1 MNQLP
6 FLPNLPRLPA
16 IRPQLPPSLLRDT
29 VAGLSV
35 AAILLPQAVA
45 YSAIAGTPILHAL
58 VTTLLGL
65 TLYAMLGSSRFGIV
79 SPTSSAAAVFASTV
93 ITYGPGTG
101 FALVLLTGALLLLT
115 AWLRAD
121 FLAAFVSRPVLRGF
135 SWALSA
141 TIIIGQ
147 LPQMTGVTL
156 PSNRAPYLLLH
167 WLQHLSRIHL
177 PTLLLGGGA
186 FSIWLVLRQIQKR
199 RHRWLQPSLVV
210 MLLALLVSA
219 VLPLPA
225 YGVALLGHIN
235 LQGIRLQWPD
245 MDWRDW
251 VEMVQIAPTL
261 LLIVFA
267 ESWGAVHS
275 LALPYGDKVSARRD
289 MTALGIINLACG
301 LFQGLP
307 AGVGFSA
314 SSANYN
320 AGGRSR
326 LAGVSAAFVIVLLLW
341 LARGLLALLPMP
353 VLAAIVAGIL
363 SHNLSPRPLFRS
375 LRLGGDAWLAL
386 LTAAGVFMGGVL
398 FGMMLAVSLSIL
410 LAMRRFAKTRWS
422 ELGNLPETREYLDVK
437 RNPQAQ
443 SVPEIMIMRPESPL
457 FFANA
462 ETILLEM
469 AEHLEAS
476 PTPVHAVILS
486 LETCDDLD
494 STTLEALEEFQKER
508 HQHGQHLLLARVKDR
523 PRRALQRAG
532 HVLRDASSLEAV
544 THTSSIDGIFTV
556 CWSVD
561 NAVQAAQV
569 LLQSDLDVQTTLP

>member
-1 MNQLP
+1 M
-6 FLPNLPRLPA
+6 PA
-16 IRPQLPPSLLRDT
+16 ARPQLPPSLPRDAL
-29 VAGLSV
+29 AGLSV

-45 YSAIAGTPILHAL
+45 YSAIAGAPILHAL
-58 VTTLLGL
+58 ITTLLGL
-65 TLYAMLGSSRFGIV
+65 ALYAALGSSRFGIV

-93 ITYGPGTG
+93 ATYGAGSG
-101 FALVLLTGALLLLT
+101 FALVLLTGSMLLLT

-141 TIIIGQ
+141 TIIISQ
-147 LPQMTGVTL
+147 LPQMTGVAI
-156 PSNRAPYLLLH
+156 PSKHAPYLLLQ
-167 WLQHLSRIHL
+167 WAKNLPYVHL
-177 PTLLLGGGA
+177 PSLLLGGGA
-186 FSIWLVLRQIQKR
+186 FATWLLLRQIQKR
-199 RHRWLQPSLVV
+199 RHRWLQPSLLV
-210 MLLALLVSA
+210 MVLALLLSA
-219 VLPLPA
+219 ALPLPA
-225 YGVALLGHIN
+225 YGVALLGRID
-235 LQGIRLQWPD
+235 LQGLRLQWPD
-245 MDWRDW
+245 MDWREW
-251 VEMVQIAPTL
+251 VEVVQIAPTL

-289 MTALGIINLACG
+289 MAALGVINLACG
-301 LFQGLP
+301 LLQGLP

-314 SSANYN
+314 SSANYD

-326 LAGVSAAFVIVLLLW
+326 LSGVLAGFVLVLLLW
-341 LARGLLALLPMP
+341 LARGVLALLPMP

-410 LAMRRFAKTRWS
+410 LAMRRFAKARWS
-422 ELGNLPETREYLDVK
+422 ELGRLPKSREYLDRK
-437 RNPQAQ
+437 RNPQVQ
-443 SVPEIMIMRPESPL
+443 RVPQVAIMRPETPL

-462 ETILLEM
+462 ETILHEM
-469 AEHLEAS
+469 ALRLQAMS
-476 PTPVHAVILS
+476 APVHVVILS

-494 STTLEALEEFQKER
+494 STTLEALEEFQKEL
-508 HQHGQHLLLARVKDR
+508 HQHRQHLLLARVKDR

-532 HVLRDASSLEAV
+532 RVLRDATQPQAV
-544 THTSSIDGIFTV
+544 ANSTSTNGIFTV

-561 NAVQAAQV
+561 NAVQAAQI
-569 LLQSDLDVQTTLP
+569 LLHEYNGQATATATQQPADTNTP